1 MSKKENILMKFLRER
16 NIKVNMSKTY
26 FAKKY
31 TLLVEFRD
39 LDVLCNCLFSLTP
52 KAKVGDMYPIVCG
65 LWSGYLTILFPED
78 DSKIFKTIDEYYN
91 LIKDNEQ

>member
-1 MSKKENILMKFLRER
+1 MSKKENILMRFLRER
-16 NIKVNMSKTY
+16 NIKVDMTKPY

-31 TLLVEFRD
+31 TLLVEFGD

-52 KAKVGDMYPIVCG
+52 KEDVKNMYPIVCG

-78 DSKIFKTIDEYYN
+78 GSEIFKTIDEYYN
-91 LIKDNEQ
+91 LIKGNEQ